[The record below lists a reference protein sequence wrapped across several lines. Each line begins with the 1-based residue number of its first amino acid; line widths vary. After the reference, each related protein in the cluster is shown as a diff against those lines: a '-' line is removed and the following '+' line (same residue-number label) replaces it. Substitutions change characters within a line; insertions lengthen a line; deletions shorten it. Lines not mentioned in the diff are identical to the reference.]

1 MDFPFDPN
9 RRRHG
14 ACGGS
19 LVYDNRTE
27 SNKVD
32 PKYKNITVQLT
43 GQDGNAYR
51 FGGRGFFI
59 VLTLAPFT
67 ELMEFVS
74 EVHMPKFALVRFPA
88 ARAAKVC
95 VGHIDRH
102 SRST

>member
-43 GQDGNAYR
+43 GQDGNAFAIMAKVSGALR
-51 FGGRGFFI
+51 KES
-59 VLTLAPFT
+59 VP
-67 ELMEFVS
+67 ES
-74 EVHMPKFALVRFPA
+74 EVEQYLSESMEGDYDNLLRTAMNSVN
-88 ARAAKVC
+88 VE
-95 VGHIDRH
+95 
-102 SRST
+102 